1 MSNTAPPNKPNRKN
15 LAVIFSA
22 ALLMLACTQKQVLPE
37 KQPSV
42 SLPEYQQTDFQRYI
56 ADNQQW
62 LRENRHYL
70 SDDTE
75 LEIAINSPFE
85 LKPMQP
91 NGKAVLLVHGLSD
104 SPYSFIDIGQELVK
118 QGYLVRTLLL
128 PGHGSKAADLML
140 PVLDDWTGIVK
151 HHTQLLIQRYDEVW
165 LGGYSTGANLVTI
178 EASEN
183 PQVAGLLLFSPA
195 FKPDNNLVRLAPIAR
210 HFVDWAD
217 EDPEENIA
225 KYDSL
230 PMNGA
235 AVYYQTSSLVREKL
249 AEQPVDIPVF
259 MAISEGDSVID
270 TLAALELYQKRFKH
284 SNNQLAW
291 FGEYQPNVQGL
302 HQFSMRLPE
311 QKISA
316 GSHMSPLYKPEN
328 THYGVS
334 GRFRMCANG
343 QDEVQELLCREGDD
357 VWFSGWGYREEG
369 KVYAR
374 LSWNPYF
381 DETIAVIQQVM
392 RF

>member
-1 MSNTAPPNKPNRKN
+1 MSCTPVPKN
-15 LAVIFSA
+15 PLKTSLVVIFSA
-22 ALLMLACTQKQVLPE
+22 ALMISACSQQQVLPE
-37 KQPSV
+37 KRPSAG
-42 SLPEYQQTDFQRYI
+42 LPDYRQTDFQRYI
-56 ADNQQW
+56 ADNKRW

-70 SDDTE
+70 SDDLE

-85 LKPMQP
+85 LKPEHP

-104 SPYSFIDIGQELVK
+104 SPYSFIDIGQELVE

-151 HHTQLLIQRYDEVW
+151 HHTQLLNRSYDEVW

-178 EASEN
+178 EAIEN

-195 FKPDNNLVRLAPIAR
+195 FKPESGLVRLAPIISY
-210 HFVDWAD
+210 FIDWAD

-225 KYDSL
+225 KYESL

-235 AVYYQTSSLVREKL
+235 AVYYQTSTLVRDKL
-249 AEQPVDIPVF
+249 KHRSVDIPVF

-270 TLAALELYQKRFKH
+270 TKAALELYQKSFKH
-284 SNNQLAW
+284 ANNQLVW
-291 FGEYQPNVQGL
+291 FGEYRPNVQGL
-302 HQFSMRLPE
+302 NQFTMRLPE
-311 QKISA
+311 HRVST
-316 GSHMSPLYKPEN
+316 GSHMSPLYKPDN
-328 THYGVS
+328 AHYGKM
-334 GRFRMCANG
+334 GWFRMCSNG
-343 QDEVQELLCREGDD
+343 QDEVQELLCREGAE

-369 KVYAR
+369 KTHAR

-381 DETIAVIQQVM
+381 KETMAVM
-392 RF
+392 RKVL